1 MAFRKRIK
9 IAKGL
14 NLNLSGS
21 GLSLSA
27 GVRGASATFGKNGTY
42 LNTGIP
48 GTGLYKRTKISSNLN
63 NRRGNSLSNNLSNS
77 LHEIN
82 VNIKLDEKGS
92 PILIIEDKNGRLL
105 NDESL
110 VRKIK
115 KSDKYKKSVSDLIES
130 RKNSIVEETEKFI
143 NIFKYTPE
151 IITENDVKIEL
162 INLKFE
168 TYELKK
174 YKIVKPN
181 IETIKSDLEKIAK
194 NNIIKIFFW
203 KNKGLR
209 KDYVEENLQKTFL
222 EKTAEWENAD
232 KEFNETENNIKK
244 IKDKEFYDD
253 YIGVKNELENIL
265 IGDDKYIENKLENI
279 ISEIILPVEFSLD
292 YEYSEQNL
300 KINLDLPEIE
310 DMPTEKANILTS
322 GKISIKSKTQKELKQ
337 EYSQCVSGIAF
348 FLAGTFYNI
357 SPKIENIFISG
368 YTQRLNKVNGKVEDQ
383 YIYSIKFTRDIF
395 SSLNINAINSL
406 DAFQNFEN
414 NLNVSSSFEFKT
426 VKPL

>member
-292 YEYSEQNL
+292 YEYCEQNL